1 MSSIKTYIIGIVIIL
16 ILGLIGYSLYT
27 TNKIKKYKAKYNTEY
42 ANRKALE
49 AENDSISNNAE
60 LLKYTIS
67 DIKNSNDS
75 LFQEIYKV
83 KKQLK
88 IKDKNITQ
96 LQYMLSTAEKTDSI
110 VYRDTLFV
118 SPDIKI
124 DTTIGDKW
132 INTRL
137 RLEYPSSI
145 FITPS
150 VRSEKFIIMNKASK
164 FIEKPSKIFF
174 IRWFQKKYTTVDI
187 GVVEK
192 NPYIHSETNRFIEVI
207 K

>member
-1 MSSIKTYIIGIVIIL
+1 M
-16 ILGLIGYSLYT
+16 LGLIGYSLYT